1 MSNRSLGVLL
11 GAALLAGVLGC
22 GPSGGERKPR
32 TADDEEKQSKTDART
47 GPLRTVWDQTPKF
60 RECYDEARRTQ
71 SDLVLRATLEI
82 SVDGKGRV
90 GRVYLSSAKPL
101 DESFKKCLVRVAE
114 GIAFPPTG
122 DSFVVKP
129 AIVFQP

>member
-1 MSNRSLGVLL
+1 MSNRVLGVLL
-11 GAALLAGVLGC
+11 GAALLVGVLGC
-22 GPSGGERKPR
+22 GPSGGERPAR
-32 TADDEEKQSKTDART
+32 TADDEEKQGKTDARI
-47 GPLRTVWDQTPKF
+47 GPLRTVWDHTPKF

-71 SDLVLRATLEI
+71 SDLVLRSTLEI
-82 SVDGKGRV
+82 TVDGKGRV
-90 GRVYLSSAKPL
+90 SRVYLSSAKPL
-101 DESFKKCLVRVAE
+101 DESLKKCLVRVAE